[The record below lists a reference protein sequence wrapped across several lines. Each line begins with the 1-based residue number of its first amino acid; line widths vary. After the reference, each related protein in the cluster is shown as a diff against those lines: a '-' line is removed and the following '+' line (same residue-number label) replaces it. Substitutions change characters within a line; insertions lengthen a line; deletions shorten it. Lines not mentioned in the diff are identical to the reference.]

1 MNEENFSYLI
11 KSLNNKVIQYVE
23 RDSIINFLSFSNMAS
38 LFGIIRRI
46 SKINVILLQSINW
59 PKLSINVRLSIY
71 LVKILIGAN

>member
-11 KSLNNKVIQYVE
+11 KSLNNKVDQYVE